1 MAATVESVL
10 EPFVRR
16 GLFATPEGAVR
27 QMARDF
33 VLRQIEFHRNEI
45 TTLETKY
52 GMHYEQFNQYLATR
66 SHILVESPNPAL
78 GQAIMLEEDDA
89 LTWKS
94 SIEMLEAWLG
104 LRAEA
109 EI

>member
-10 EPFVRR
+10 EPFIRR

-33 VLRQIEFHRNEI
+33 VLRQIEFHRSEI
-45 TTLETKY
+45 TALEAKY
-52 GMHYEQFNQYLATR
+52 GMNYEQFDQYLAAR
-66 SHILVESPNPAL
+66 SETLVASPNQAL
-78 GQAIMLEEDDA
+78 GQAVMLEEDDA

-104 LRAEA
+104 LQAEA

>member
-1 MAATVESVL
+1 MAATIESVL

-33 VLRQIEFHRNEI
+33 VLRQIEFHRSEI
-45 TTLETKY
+45 AALEAKY
-52 GMHYEQFNQYLATR
+52 GMNYEQFDKYLAVR
-66 SHILVESPNPAL
+66 SQKLIESPSQSLNRAVM
-78 GQAIMLEEDDA
+78 AEEDDA

-94 SIEMLEAWLG
+94 SIEMLDAWLG
-104 LRAEA
+104 LGAEA